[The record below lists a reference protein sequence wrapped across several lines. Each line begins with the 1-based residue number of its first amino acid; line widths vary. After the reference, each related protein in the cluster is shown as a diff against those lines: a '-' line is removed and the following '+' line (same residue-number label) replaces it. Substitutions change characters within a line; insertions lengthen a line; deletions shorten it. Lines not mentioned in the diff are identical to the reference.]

1 LLYLFLMAWL
11 KLNRQK
17 VLALILLLAT
27 FIFTHR
33 FFFLPGDFSTH
44 DGVHFIRLYD
54 LEKVL
59 REGQFPP
66 RWLPD
71 LGKGYGYPFFNFYPP
86 LSYFTGL
93 VFRFLGTSFTLA
105 NRLSFA
111 AAGLVGGVGM
121 FYFGRLLFGFWGGAI
136 AALFWLFLP
145 YRAVDLYVRGSL
157 AEYWGMN
164 LLPWTF
170 YLAKKLFDYQ
180 TLKRFLLFTFSLFL
194 LLVAHNAV
202 SLISSI
208 WLVVFIIFLLV
219 VNRDWSGKSFRQK
232 SLLAVSFLLALG
244 LAAFFIFPAVL
255 EKDFTHIV
263 DMTSDYYAYY
273 NHFPSL
279 GQLFISR
286 FWGYGGSNFGLNDE
300 MSFQIGHLHWLL
312 ALLALVLL
320 ARDLLANRRL
330 FFSKGES
337 SLLVT
342 FFVISFLGI
351 SFLAHQRSFF
361 IWKLLPFLGFLQF
374 PWRLLV
380 FIGFSVSLL
389 AGFGVSRLVGK
400 KGFLVSTALFLVLV
414 GLNFNYFKPEAV
426 VDINDQDYLFSPL
439 WEYQQREFL
448 TDYLPKSVKIIPQD
462 YYHPP
467 LVVGG
472 EETEI
477 KLDQAD
483 KVIFLTSL
491 GEDKEIVIKRFY
503 FPGWQAKINRKPVE
517 IKSDQNGF
525 MVLPLP
531 EGRSLVEISFE
542 DTLVR
547 KIANWIS
554 LCSWGLFLGLAI
566 IIGYRQTFVKKRHD

>member
-1 LLYLFLMAWL
+1 MSWL

-17 VLALILLLAT
+17 VLVLILLLAT
-27 FIFTHR
+27 FVFIHR

-66 RWLPD
+66 RWLPN

-86 LSYFTGL
+86 LSYFVGL
-93 VFRFLGTSFTLA
+93 AFRFLGASFTLA
-105 NRLSFA
+105 NKLSFA
-111 AAGLVGGVGM
+111 MAGLVGGLGM
-121 FYFGRLLFGFWGGAI
+121 FYFGKLLFGFWGGSV

-164 LLPWTF
+164 LLPWAF
-170 YLAKKLFDYQ
+170 YFAKNLFDHQ
-180 TLKRFLLFTFSLFL
+180 NLKRFLLFTFSLFL

-208 WLVVFIIFLLV
+208 WLVIFIIFLLA
-219 VNRDWSGKSFRQK
+219 VNHDWSGKNLRQK
-232 SLLAVSFLLALG
+232 SLLTISFLLALG
-244 LAAFFIFPAVL
+244 LASFFVFPAIL
-255 EKDFTHIV
+255 EKDFTHIA
-263 DMTSDYYAYY
+263 DMTSDYYTYS

-286 FWGYGGSNFGLNDE
+286 FWGYGGSNFGLNDGI
-300 MSFQIGHLHWLL
+300 SFQIGHLHWLL

-320 ARDLLANRRL
+320 IRDFFLNRKV
-330 FFSKGES
+330 FFGKKS
-337 SLLVT
+337 SLLAI
-342 FFVISFLGI
+342 FFVISFWGAA
-351 SFLAHQRSFF
+351 FLSHQRSLF

-374 PWRLLV
+374 PWRLLI
-380 FIGFSVSLL
+380 FIGFSASIL
-389 AGFGVSRLVGK
+389 AGFSISRLAK
-400 KGFLVSTALFLVLV
+400 KNFFIFAALFLVLV
-414 GLNFNYFKPEAV
+414 GLTFSYFKPEAIA
-426 VDINDQDYLFSPL
+426 DISDDDYLSSPV

-448 TDYLPKSVKIIPQD
+448 TDYLPAAVKVIPED

-467 LVVGG
+467 LVIGG

-477 KLDQAD
+477 KLDQAGR
-483 KVIFLTSL
+483 VVFLTSAR
-491 GEDKEIVIKRFY
+491 EDKEIVIKRFY
-503 FPGWQAKINRKPVE
+503 FPGWQAKINQKPME
-517 IKSDQNGF
+517 IKSNQNGF
-525 MVLPLP
+525 IVLPLS

-542 DTLVR
+542 DTLTR

-554 LCSWGLFLGLAI
+554 LLSWGLFLGLILI
-566 IIGYRQTFVKKRHD
+566 IVYQQVFIKERYD